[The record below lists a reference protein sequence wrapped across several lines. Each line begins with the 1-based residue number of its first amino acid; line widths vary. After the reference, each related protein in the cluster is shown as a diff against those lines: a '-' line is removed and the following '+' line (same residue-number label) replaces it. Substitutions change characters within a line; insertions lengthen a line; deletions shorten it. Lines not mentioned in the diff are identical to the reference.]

1 MAGEIRD
8 ITIIGAGPS
17 GLFGAF
23 YAGMRGASVRLLD
36 ALPDLGGQLTALYPE
51 KFIYDVAGFPRILA
65 KDLVKGLAQ
74 QALQFHPE
82 VHVAQEVTAMVAEE
96 GGDGRT
102 VFVLTTPSGVHRSRA
117 LLVTAG
123 IGAFQPRRLP
133 LADYDHWLGR
143 GLFDK
148 VLVPSAFAGKRVLLV
163 GGGDSAFDWAVNLQ
177 AVARSVMLIH
187 RRDGF
192 RAHQATIDQAR
203 GLAQEGRLDLR
214 TFWEVKAIHGHDR
227 VEAVT
232 LVNNRTWEEE
242 RLEMDAV
249 VPLLGFVSKLGAI
262 ATWGLALQK
271 DEVEVNQMME
281 TNLPGIYAAGDIV
294 TYPGKLKLIA
304 TGFAEACM
312 AVNNAVHFIYPD
324 RKAFPGHSSNMDGLF
339 GTPAEGAAG

>member
-1 MAGEIRD
+1 MADDIRD
-8 ITIIGAGPS
+8 LTIIGAGPS

-51 KFIYDVAGFPRILA
+51 KYIYDVAGFPRILA
-65 KDLVKGLAQ
+65 KDLVKGLVE
-74 QALQFHPE
+74 QAMRFRPE
-82 VHVAQEVTAMVAEE
+82 VHVAQEVTAMRTEE
-96 GGDGRT
+96 DDGRT
-102 VFVLTTPSGVHRSRA
+102 VFALTTPSGVHRSRA

-133 LADYDHWLGR
+133 LADYEHWLGR
-143 GLFDK
+143 GLYDK
-148 VLVPSAFAGKRVLLV
+148 VLVPSDFAGKRVLLV

-177 AVARSVMLIH
+177 GVARSVALIH

-192 RAHQATIDQAR
+192 RAHQATIDQAWQ
-203 GLAQEGRLDLR
+203 LARDGRLDLR
-214 TFWEVKAIHGHDR
+214 TFWEVKAIHGR
-227 VEAVT
+227 ERIEAVT
-232 LVNNRTWEEE
+232 LVDNRTWAEE

-262 ATWGLALQK
+262 ATWDLALQK
-271 DEVEVNQMME
+271 DEVEVNQRME

-324 RKAFPGHSSNMDGLF
+324 RKAHPGHSSNMDGLF
-339 GTPAEGAAG
+339 GGPAGGATG

>member
-1 MAGEIRD
+1 MADEIRD

-65 KDLVKGLAQ
+65 KDLVKGLVQ
-74 QALQFHPE
+74 QAMQFTPE
-82 VHVAQEVTAMVAEE
+82 VHVAQEVTAMRTEE
-96 GGDGRT
+96 DAGRAH
-102 VFVLTTPSGVHRSRA
+102 FALTTPSGVHRSRT

-123 IGAFQPRRLP
+123 IGAFSPRRLP
-133 LADYDHWLGR
+133 LADYEHWVGR

-148 VLVPSAFAGKRVLLV
+148 VLDPAWFAGKRVLIV

-177 AVARSVMLIH
+177 AVARSVLMIH

-192 RAHQATIDQAR
+192 RAHQATIDQAQA
-203 GLAQEGRLDLR
+203 LARDGRLGLR

-227 VEAVT
+227 IEAVT

-242 RLEMDAV
+242 RHEMDAV
-249 VPLLGFVSKLGAI
+249 IPLLGFVSKLGAI

-271 DEVEVNQMME
+271 DEVEVNQKME
-281 TNLPGIYAAGDIV
+281 TNVPGIYAAGDIV

-312 AVNNAVHFIYPD
+312 AVNNAVHFVHPE
-324 RKAFPGHSSNMDGLF
+324 RKAFPGHSSNMEGLF
-339 GTPAEGAAG
+339 GAPADGAAV